1 MKPLTM
7 KIKGIDII
15 GYDIDERYNEI
26 YFFDTKKRLIIREQF
41 YIKQFKRTTKHLSL
55 EKHLIGKFGDK
66 QK

>member
-15 GYDIDERYNEI
+15 GYDIDKRHNEI
-26 YFFDTKKRLIIREQF
+26 YFFDTKKRLIVKDDF
-41 YIKQFKRTTKHLSL
+41 YKCQSEVKKLDRHIKKKY
-55 EKHLIGKFGDK
+55 GDK